1 MIRKSR
7 TTKTLAAIVSATLL
21 FPGICAAEESARNL
35 GLWPRVSSPDAD
47 PAIERRVESL
57 LKKMTL
63 EEKVGQIMQP
73 EIQSI
78 TPEQVKKY
86 HIGSVLNGGGS
97 MPERN
102 SNAGP
107 DDWLALAD
115 AYWEASMDTAD
126 GGTAIPVFW
135 GTDAVHGNGNLLGA
149 TLFPHNI
156 GLGAAGDPEL
166 VKAIGTATAEEVRT
180 TGVEWVFAPTL
191 AVAQNDFWGR
201 TYESYSEN
209 PELVRE
215 YAAAMVEGLQG
226 EAGSDEFLS
235 EKHVLASAKH
245 FLADGG
251 TFEGDDQGNARI
263 GEKELVKIHNAG
275 YPAAIESGVQTIMA
289 SFSSWNG
296 EKTHGNEYLLT
307 EVLKKR
313 MGFDGLVVGDWN
325 GHGQVPGCTNDSCP
339 QAVNAGIDL
348 LMVTYDWKN
357 MIANTLQQVRSGEI
371 PEARLDDAVRRILR
385 VKLRAGLFDRK
396 PSARALAGDESA
408 VGSAEHRALA
418 RRAVRE
424 SLVLLKNRD
433 GILPLDP
440 SGDILVAGPGADSIA
455 MQSGGWSVS
464 WQGTGIANE
473 KFPGATSI
481 YAGIREAVES
491 AGGSARLSANGN
503 FDSKP
508 DVAVVV
514 FGETPYAEG
523 QGDLNSLEFEAGRKN
538 SLALLEKFRAA
549 DIPVV
554 SIFLSGR
561 PRWVNPELN
570 ASDAFVA
577 AWLPGTE
584 GAGVADV
591 IIADRDGEPR
601 HDFRG
606 RLSFSWPRLPLQGRL
621 NPQYPDYDP
630 LFAYGYGLDY
640 RSGKSG
646 PENLAENV
654 PGLMRGQPSEYDL
667 YVGRPLQPWGIQIE
681 DFEQNQMLS
690 GAFARLPSGRVTVM
704 TSDKEVQEDAL
715 TLEWQDTWLARLSL
729 KHGGPLDLSS
739 YVDGGVLSFDLK
751 VEDLEEGDLALELQ
765 CGDNCER
772 RVNLSPLARESIGEG
787 WQRLSYRLACF
798 VRDGDDFSKV
808 TVPFSL
814 NAGGEGRVAVANVRL
829 EKSGEASQACPDY
842 RSLSVTP
849 AMLDTYWARDWWLP
863 RHKEKLAMLEKRDID
878 LLMIGDSITEGWANA
893 GKDVWEKYYGDRNA
907 LNLGF
912 GGDRTENLLWR
923 LRHGE
928 VDGIEPSVGVLMIGT
943 NNTGH
948 RREAPELTAAGI
960 RAVLDELRERQPQMK
975 ILLLGVFPRDPQ
987 PGTPMRKINR
997 DINEIIAGYA
1007 DNRHIFYREIYDE
1020 FLTGDGE
1027 LTKEIM
1033 PDFLHPNER
1042 GYEIWAEAME
1052 PTLARLLEE

>member
-1 MIRKSR
+1 MIKKSLSE
-7 TTKTLAAIVSATLL
+7 KTLSTILSAALL
-21 FPGICAAEESARNL
+21 LPTAAFAQEPTRNL
-35 GLWPRVSSPDAD
+35 DLWPKASSPATD
-47 PAIERRVESL
+47 PTIERRAESL
-57 LKKMTL
+57 LEKMTL

-78 TPEQVKKY
+78 TPEQVRKY

-97 MPERN
+97 MPNRDSE
-102 SNAGP
+102 AGP

-166 VKAIGTATAEEVRT
+166 VKAIGAATAKEVRT

-209 PELVRE
+209 PALVRE

-226 EAGSDEFLS
+226 DAGSGEFLA
-235 EKHVLASAKH
+235 ENRVLASAKH

-251 TFEGDDQGNARI
+251 TLEGDDQGDARI
-263 GEKELVKIHNAG
+263 DERELIDIHNAG

-296 EKTHGNEYLLT
+296 EKTHGSEYLLT

-325 GHGQVPGCTNDSCP
+325 GHGQVPGCTNDSCA
-339 QAVNAGIDL
+339 QAINAGIDL
-348 LMVTYDWKN
+348 LMVTYDWKA
-357 MIANTLQQVRSGEI
+357 MIANTLAQVRSGEI
-371 PEARLDDAVRRILR
+371 SEARLDDAVRRILR
-385 VKLRAGLFDRK
+385 VKLRAGLFERK
-396 PSARALAGDESA
+396 PSARALAGDESV
-408 VGSAEHRALA
+408 VGSAEHRRLA

-440 SGDILVAGPGADSIA
+440 GQEVLVAGPGADSIA

-464 WQGTGIANE
+464 WQGAGIANE

-481 YAGIREAVES
+481 YAGIKNAVET
-491 AGGSARLSANGN
+491 AGGSAQLSEDGQ
-503 FDSKP
+503 FEKKP
-508 DVAVVV
+508 DAAVVV

-523 QGDLNSLEFEAGRKN
+523 QGDLNSLEFEAGKKD
-538 SLALLEKFRAA
+538 SLALLKKFRSA

-554 SIFLSGR
+554 SVFLSGR

-591 IIADRDGEPR
+591 IVAGEDGEPR
-601 HDFRG
+601 HDFNG
-606 RLSFSWPRLPLQGRL
+606 RLSFSWPKLPLQGRL
-621 NPQYPDYDP
+621 NPQHPDYDP
-630 LFAYGYGLDY
+630 LFAYGDGLDY
-640 RSGKSG
+640 RSGETG

-654 PGLMRGQPSEYDL
+654 PGLMRGEPTKYDL
-667 YVGRPLQPWGIQIE
+667 YVGRPMQPWGVQIA
-681 DFEQNQMLS
+681 DFEQDQMLS
-690 GAFARLPSGRVTVM
+690 GAFAKLPSGRVTVV

-715 TLEWQDTWLARLSL
+715 TFKWRDTWLARLSL
-729 KHGGPLDLSS
+729 EHGGPLDLSN
-739 YVDGGVLSFDLK
+739 YIDEGVLSFDLK
-751 VEDLEEGDLALELQ
+751 VDDLEDGDLALALQ
-765 CGDNCER
+765 CGENCER
-772 RVNLSPLARESIGEG
+772 SVELDGEDKGWHRRSYSLS
-787 WQRLSYRLACF
+787 CF
-798 VRDGDDFSKV
+798 VREGDDFSKV

-814 NAGGEGRVAVANVRL
+814 RAGGQGQVAVANVRM
-829 EKSGEASQACPDY
+829 EKSGEASESCPDY
-842 RSLSVTP
+842 RKLSVTP

-863 RHKEKLAMLEKRDID
+863 RHKEKLAMLKKRDID
-878 LLMIGDSITEGWANA
+878 LLMIGDSITEGWANQ
-893 GKDVWEKYYGDRNA
+893 GKAVWEEYYGDRNA

-923 LRHGE
+923 LRNGE
-928 VDGIEPSVGVLMIGT
+928 VDHIEPEVGVVLIGT
-943 NNTGH
+943 NNTSH
-948 RREAPELTAAGI
+948 RREDPELTAAGI
-960 RAVLDELRERQPQMK
+960 RAVLDELRQRQPQMK
-975 ILLLGVFPRDPQ
+975 ILLLGIFPRDQ
-987 PGTPMRKINR
+987 EPGTHMRQINR
-997 DINEIIAGYA
+997 EVNEIIAGYA
-1007 DNRHIFYREIYDE
+1007 DNEHIFYREIYNE
-1020 FLTGDGE
+1020 FLTEDGK
-1027 LTKEIM
+1027 LTEEIM

-1042 GYEIWAEAME
+1042 GYQIWAEAME
-1052 PTLARLLEE
+1052 PTLARLLGE